1 VGAPAMEDAP
11 ARPASAVLEPVAAIG
26 DPPGNEHYRNDGE
39 DFQPEGQPVRGDIE
53 SDDHEPKNLALHP
66 AIVSSDEGVG
76 GELSFLVVDCYTRAM
91 KRALKE
97 LAEFLGV
104 PLVGDGRAEVSS
116 VASLESAKAGD
127 LVFVEDAK
135 HLARG
140 LDSGATAVIAGEFA
154 GRSAQKKPILIAAQP
169 RLAFAR
175 AAAWL
180 RTDAADSPGVH
191 PGALVHRSAKLAA
204 QVTIEERVVIR
215 ENVVI
220 GEGTS
225 IGAGSVIGSDVK
237 VGRDCRIYPNVTIYP
252 KATLG
257 DRVVVHAGA
266 VLGSDGFGYVR
277 DRATGR
283 YEKFPQ
289 IGQLEIEDD
298 VEIGANSTVD
308 RGALDVTR
316 IRRGTKID
324 NLVHVGHN
332 VDVGEDVVIAAQTG
346 LSGSAVV
353 ENNVVIGGQVG
364 IADHVRIEAGAIL
377 GAQSGIP
384 SKKVIRGKGV
394 VFWGTP
400 ARPIKEYLKELAVLA
415 RLAKKES

>member
-1 VGAPAMEDAP
+1 MGAPAMENAP
-11 ARPASAVLEPVAAIG
+11 AKSTSLVLEPVAAIG
-26 DPPGNEHYRNDGE
+26 RPPGDRHNRESGRDGPPQRQQEVSEQSQHDENE
-39 DFQPEGQPVRGDIE
+39 PEHFP
-53 SDDHEPKNLALHP
+53 LHA
-66 AIVSSDEGVG
+66 AIVWDSAFALTKLPFYPDG
-76 GELSFLVVDCYTRAM
+76 CYTRAM

-97 LAEFLGV
+97 VAEFLKV
-104 PLVGDGRAEVSS
+104 PLVGDGQAEVTG
-116 VASLESAKAGD
+116 VASLESAKVGD

-135 HLARG
+135 HLARA

-154 GRSAQKKPILIAAQP
+154 DRSAQKKPILIAPQP
-169 RLAFAR
+169 RMAFAR
-175 AAAWL
+175 AATFL
-180 RTDAADSPGVH
+180 RGDAADSSGTH
-191 PGALVHRSAKLAA
+191 PSALVHHSAKLAA

-220 GEGTS
+220 GEGSS
-225 IGAGSVIGSDVK
+225 IGAGSVIGPDVK
-237 VGRDCRIYPNVTIYP
+237 VGHDCRIYPNVTIYP

-277 DRATGR
+277 DRTTGR

-289 IGQLEIEDD
+289 IGELVIDDD
-298 VEIGANSTVD
+298 VEIGANTTVD

-415 RLAKKES
+415 RLVKKG